1 MIMGIAFS
9 STAFAG
15 VMLTSRPPEPARTLS
30 FVALVTWLLDA
41 ISGGY
46 MLRTWIARGGLR
58 RQRAAD
64 RLAPVVVFSHFGLA
78 ATGLLL
84 WISYLVTRSIVLAW
98 LAIGG
103 LVVVIGL
110 GISTVTVWTPY
121 PAHKPRSG
129 NDPASGHPATGAFA
143 GPDAE
148 VISRRVTDEM
158 LTRALTDEVLLRSLV
173 DDVIANVPAEPAR
186 RVRRPRA
193 HLTTLIPAGHGVAAL
208 ATIILAVLT
217 AASAR

>member
-1 MIMGIAFS
+1 MGIAFS
-9 STAFAG
+9 STAIAG
-15 VMLTSRPPEPARTLS
+15 VMLTSRPPEAARTLS

-58 RQRAAD
+58 RQRAVD
-64 RLAPVVVFSHFGLA
+64 GLAPAVVFSHFGLA
-78 ATGLLL
+78 TTGLLL
-84 WISYLVTRSIVLAW
+84 WVSYLVTRLIVLAW

-121 PAHKPRSG
+121 PAHKPRPG
-129 NDPASGHPATGAFA
+129 NDPPSGHPATGAFA

>member
-1 MIMGIAFS
+1 MGIAFS

-58 RQRAAD
+58 RQRATD
-64 RLAPVVVFSHFGLA
+64 GLAPAVVFSHFGLA
-78 ATGLLL
+78 TTGLLL
-84 WISYLVTRSIVLAW
+84 WISYLVTRLIVLAW

-121 PAHKPRSG
+121 PAHQPKSA
-129 NDPASGHPATGAFA
+129 NDPPSGHPATGAFA
-143 GPDAE
+143 GPDPE
-148 VISRRVTDEM
+148 VIYRRVTDEM

-173 DDVIANVPAEPAR
+173 DDVIANVPAEPTR
-186 RVRRPRA
+186 RARRPRA

>member
-1 MIMGIAFS
+1 MGIAFS

-58 RQRAAD
+58 RQRAVD
-64 RLAPVVVFSHFGLA
+64 GLAPAVVFSHFGLVT
-78 ATGLLL
+78 TGLLL
-84 WISYLVTRSIVLAW
+84 WISYLVTRLIVLAW

-121 PAHKPRSG
+121 PAHKPRPG
-129 NDPASGHPATGAFA
+129 NDPPSGHPATGAFA

-158 LTRALTDEVLLRSLV
+158 LTRALTDEVLLRRLV

>member
-1 MIMGIAFS
+1 MGIAFG

-15 VMLTSRPPEPARTLS
+15 VMLISHPPDPARTLS
-30 FVALVTWLLDA
+30 FAALVTWLLDA

-64 RLAPVVVFSHFGLA
+64 GLAPAVVFSHFGLA
-78 ATGLLL
+78 TTGLLL
-84 WISYLVTRSIVLAW
+84 WISYLVTRLIVLAW
-98 LAIGG
+98 LGIGG

-121 PAHKPRSG
+121 PAHKPGSG
-129 NDPASGHPATGAFA
+129 NDPPSGHPATGAFA

-193 HLTTLIPAGHGVAAL
+193 HLATLIPAGHGVAAL